1 MCFMES
7 EGDRER
13 NIDNRKGK
21 PHKKKFHFFSG
32 PATKRGLK
40 AAKKNFV
47 LTFFFILFPIVNKAY
62 LIFRVP

>member
-40 AAKKNFV
+40 AVKKKLCFNF
-47 LTFFFILFPIVNKAY
+47 FYF
-62 LIFRVP
+62 VPNRK